1 MEKENEKTT
10 TTVEEKI
17 HTWGELDFSNV
28 AAKELGNILNMFNQR
43 LARLERCVNFRDESG
58 HIVTDENGDP
68 ISIER
73 QYVIE
78 AETARKNKAAES
90 TAASANSK

>member
-1 MEKENEKTT
+1 MENENEKTT
-10 TTVEEKI
+10 TVDDKI
-17 HTWGELDFSNV
+17 HTWGELDFSNI

-68 ISIER
+68 ISIEK

-90 TAASANSK
+90 AAASTSSK